1 MRLFC
6 SIFQNGQS
14 FCADCCQH
22 NINGSTNRHN
32 IQIDV
37 CAEHFVALCVDKAI
51 IGGNGCSQC
60 LKALDM
66 LVDWAHTEVTA
77 ARRGNVCFAKTSQ
90 ESAEEI
96 VGRTKMAGRFVRNN
110 WLADISG
117 VDLDGVFR

>member
-1 MRLFC
+1 MQTLFGSLRADIAALGQRNLGAERL
-6 SIFQNGQS
+6 
-14 FCADCCQH
+14 
-22 NINGSTNRHN
+22 
-32 IQIDV
+32 
-37 CAEHFVALCVDKAI
+37 E
-51 IGGNGCSQC
+51 
-60 LKALDM
+60 ALDM